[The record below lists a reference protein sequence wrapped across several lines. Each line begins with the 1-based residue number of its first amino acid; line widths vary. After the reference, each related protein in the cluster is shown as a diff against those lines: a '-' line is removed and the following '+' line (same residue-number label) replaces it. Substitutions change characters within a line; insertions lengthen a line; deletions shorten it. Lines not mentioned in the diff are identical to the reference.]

1 MTTHIITDPKEVQA
15 KMVSLHH
22 ELGNFQYYNA
32 RNGSIP
38 PKFEGEEYEAITFVL
53 GLIER
58 EVQRLSQHIR
68 RENTDKAVIDSL
80 RNAGVD
86 VGGDQPAEGDS
97 K

>member
-1 MTTHIITDPKEVQA
+1 MTQHIITDPKEVQA

-38 PKFEGEEYEAITFVL
+38 PKFEGEEYEAITYVL
-53 GLIER
+53 ELIER
-58 EVQRLSQHIR
+58 EVGRLGQHIKQL
-68 RENTDKAVIDSL
+68 NTDKAVIDSL

-86 VGGDQPAEGDS
+86 VGGEETTEGDS